1 MHRGGPKSSRK
12 GGKMAREVNLDF
24 SKLKGLVRERGETLL
39 SIEKKTGINRNTI
52 SQKWNGKGYFN
63 SAEIF
68 ALKVLL
74 DIDNV
79 TPYFFEQKL

>member
-1 MHRGGPKSSRK
+1 
-12 GGKMAREVNLDF
+12 MAREVNLDF
-24 SKLKGLVRERGETLL
+24 SKLKGLVREKGETLL
-39 SIEKKTGINRNTI
+39 SI